1 MNPARDT
8 LYQVHQFQA
17 ARRGQ
22 PPLPHDLFRARLA
35 TTFETDLTGLLTPP
49 PTPTVRVEVRR
60 RPKFELGRMC
70 ITAAAS
76 RAVPPEEV
84 AKALARHVVGDWGDL
99 DAHDWAANEQA
110 LRDGGRLLSVYQT
123 AEGCRFYV
131 ITEPSRELTTLL
143 LPEDY

>member
-1 MNPARDT
+1 MQPACNTVYRI
-8 LYQVHQFQA
+8 HQLQA
-17 ARRGQ
+17 TRRGQ
-22 PPLPHDLFRARLA
+22 PPLPYDQFRARLA

-49 PTPTVRVEVRR
+49 STPTVRVVVRR

-76 RAVPPEEV
+76 QAVPPEEV

-99 DAHDWAANEQA
+99 DAHDWAANERA

-123 AEGCRFYV
+123 AAGCRFYV
-131 ITEPSRELTTLL
+131 ITEASREVTNVELNIL
-143 LPEDY
+143 